1 MIFIL
6 TTLTALSIHALG
18 STLSSLQQVRKILP
32 RLWRVSDRLSVF
44 ITEVKNARSYI
55 SIPHTTLGRSA

>member
-6 TTLTALSIHALG
+6 TTLSILALG
-18 STLSSLQQVRKILP
+18 STLSSLQQVKEILP
-32 RLWRVSDRLSVF
+32 RLWRVSHRLSVF
-44 ITEVKNARSYI
+44 ITEVKNARIYI